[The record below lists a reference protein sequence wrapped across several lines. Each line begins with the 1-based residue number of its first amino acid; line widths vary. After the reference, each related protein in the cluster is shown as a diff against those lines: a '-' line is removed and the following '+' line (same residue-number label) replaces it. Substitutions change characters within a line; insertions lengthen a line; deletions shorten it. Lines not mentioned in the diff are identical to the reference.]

1 MFFATCASVSYFAA
15 LTKRLLWEAVI
26 NSQDRAVIIFF
37 YYSLLFRL
45 VEGVKVF
52 ILHGKM
58 HSRRHRVFTDFA
70 DADVCVA
77 S

>member
-1 MFFATCASVSYFAA
+1 MGSSYQFPGQ
-15 LTKRLLWEAVI
+15 
-26 NSQDRAVIIFF
+26 SCYCFF
-37 YYSLLFRL
+37 YYPLLFRL

-70 DADVCVA
+70 DTDVCVA

>member
-1 MFFATCASVSYFAA
+1 MGSSYQFPE
-15 LTKRLLWEAVI
+15 R
-26 NSQDRAVIIFF
+26 SCYCFFF
-37 YYSLLFRL
+37 YYPLLFRL

-70 DADVCVA
+70 DADVFVA

>member
-1 MFFATCASVSYFAA
+1 MA
-15 LTKRLLWEAVI
+15 AVI
-26 NSQDRAVIIFF
+26 DSQDRAGIDFF
-37 YYSLLFRL
+37 NFFLLFRL

>member
-1 MFFATCASVSYFAA
+1 M
-15 LTKRLLWEAVI
+15 
-26 NSQDRAVIIFF
+26 
-37 YYSLLFRL
+37 
-45 VEGVKVF
+45 EGVKVF

-70 DADVCVA
+70 DTDVCVA